1 MALRVRITTDPVKL
15 SRAFLEKTRP
25 IATAAVAALKEV
37 SEDAVDEGRAD
48 IGRAGPGF
56 HRAKWQSGYKYR
68 LKGATK
74 NGVPSMDAVSFFSH
88 RYGLASVF
96 QEGATIKG
104 APLMWIPTSKNVARL
119 GGSHRKTMRSDKKL
133 TFATVRGV
141 PLAFDA
147 DDHNRNRKPLYIGV
161 PRVVIPKKFH
171 LNEIIEANAEKI
183 GEVFLKELKDS
194 D

>member
-1 MALRVRITTDPVKL
+1 MAVRVRIKVDAPKL
-15 SRAFLEKTRP
+15 SRMFLEKTRP
-25 IATAAVAALKEV
+25 IATAAVAALKQV
-37 SEDAVDEGRAD
+37 SEDAVEEGRDD

-56 HRAKWQSGYKYR
+56 THAKWQSGYKYR

-74 NGVPSMDAVSFFSH
+74 NGVPSMEAISFFSH

-96 QEGATIKG
+96 QEGAKIEG
-104 APLMWIPTSKNVARL
+104 HPLMWIPTSKTVARL

-133 TFATVRGV
+133 TFATVNGV

-147 DDHNRNRKPLYIGV
+147 ADHDRHRKPLYIGV

-171 LNEIIEANAEKI
+171 LNEIIEQNAEKI
-183 GEVFLKELKDS
+183 GEAFLDELKDI

>member
-1 MALRVRITTDPVKL
+1 MALRVRITTDPIKL

-48 IGRAGPGF
+48 IGAAGPGF
-56 HRAKWQSGYKYR
+56 HHAKWQSGYKYR

-74 NGVPSMDAVSFFSH
+74 NGVPSMEAISFFSH

-104 APLMWIPTSKNVARL
+104 KPLMWIPT
-119 GGSHRKTMRSDKKL
+119 RKGTPAPGKSRKKL
-133 TFATVRGV
+133 TFATVKGV

-147 DDHNRNRKPLYIGV
+147 DDHNRKRKPLYIGV
-161 PRVVIPKKFH
+161 PRVTIPKKFH
-171 LNEIIEANAEKI
+171 LNEIIEQNAEKI
-183 GEVFLKELKDS
+183 GEAFLKEFKDS

>member
-1 MALRVRITTDPVKL
+1 MAVRVRIKVDAPKL
-15 SRAFLEKTRP
+15 SRMFLEKARP
-25 IATAAVAALKEV
+25 IATAAVAALKQV

-56 HRAKWQSGYKYR
+56 TRAKWQSGYKYR

-74 NGVPSMDAVSFFSH
+74 NGVPSMDAISFFSH

-104 APLMWIPTSKNVARL
+104 KPLMWIPT
-119 GGSHRKTMRSDKKL
+119 RKGTPAPGKSGKKL
-133 TFATVRGV
+133 TFATVKGV

-147 DDHNRNRKPLYIGV
+147 DDHNRRRKPLYIGV

-171 LNEIIEANAEKI
+171 LNEIIEDNAEKI
-183 GEVFLKELKDS
+183 GAAFLDELKDI

>member
-1 MALRVRITTDPVKL
+1 MALRVRITTDKVKL

-25 IATAAVAALKEV
+25 IATAAVAALNKV
-37 SEDAVDEGRAD
+37 SEDAVDEGRDD
-48 IGRAGPGF
+48 IGAAGPGF
-56 HRAKWQSGYKYR
+56 KHAKWQSGYKYR
-68 LKGATK
+68 IKGATK
-74 NGVPSMDAVSFFSH
+74 NGVPSMEAISFFSH

-104 APLMWIPTSKNVARL
+104 KPLMWIPT
-119 GGSHRKTMRSDKKL
+119 RKGTPPPGKSGKKL
-133 TFATVRGV
+133 TFGTIKGV

-147 DDHNRNRKPLYIGV
+147 EDHNRKRKPLYIGV

-183 GEVFLKELKDS
+183 GEAFLKEFKDS

>member
-1 MALRVRITTDPVKL
+1 VALRVRITTDKVKL

-25 IATAAVAALKEV
+25 IATAAVAALKDV
-37 SEDAVDEGRAD
+37 SEDAVEEGRAD

-56 HRAKWQSGYKYR
+56 THAKWQSGYKYR

-74 NGVPSMDAVSFFSH
+74 NGVPSMEAISFFSH

-96 QEGATIKG
+96 QEGAKIQG
-104 APLMWIPTSKNVARL
+104 HPLMWIPTSKNVARL

-133 TFATVRGV
+133 TFATVKGV

-147 DDHNRNRKPLYIGV
+147 NDKDRHRKPLYIGV

-171 LNEIIEANAEKI
+171 LNEIIEENAEKI
-183 GEVFLKELKDS
+183 GAAFLKEFKDS